1 MNPEILRQIAA
12 LQVRD
17 QRARAT
23 RDRVA
28 RTMARALR
36 GGNLGVAESDSV
48 VIPAIPDY
56 VDGSFASAEAQ
67 VADVQ
72 RQSPTARTAA

>member
-1 MNPEILRQIAA
+1 MNPEILRQIASQ
-12 LQVRD
+12 QVRD

-28 RTMARALR
+28 RTMAKALR
-36 GGNLGVAESDSV
+36 GGNLGVAESDGF

-56 VDGSFASAEAQ
+56 VDGTFANAEVGLPA
-67 VADVQ
+67 
-72 RQSPTARTAA
+72 ARTAA

>member
-12 LQVRD
+12 QQIRD

-28 RTMARALR
+28 RSLVKALR
-36 GGNLGVAESDSV
+36 GGVSSVESDGI

-56 VDGSFASAEAQ
+56 VDGTFAGAAAEYGVPA
-67 VADVQ
+67 
-72 RQSPTARTAA
+72 ARTAA

>member
-12 LQVRD
+12 LQIRD

-28 RTMARALR
+28 RTLAKALR
-36 GGNLGVAESDSV
+36 GGNLGVVESDGFV
-48 VIPAIPDY
+48 APVIPDY
-56 VDGSFASAEAQ
+56 VDGSFAHAEAQ
-67 VADVQ
+67 VGVPA
-72 RQSPTARTAA
+72 ARTAA

>member
-12 LQVRD
+12 QQVRD

-28 RTMARALR
+28 RTMAKALR
-36 GGNLGVAESDSV
+36 GGNLGVVKSDSF

-56 VDGSFASAEAQ
+56 VDGTFAGAEPGVPA
-67 VADVQ
+67 
-72 RQSPTARTAA
+72 ARTAA

>member
-1 MNPEILRQIAA
+1 MNPEILRQIARE
-12 LQVRD
+12 QIRD

-28 RTMARALR
+28 RTLAKALR
-36 GGNLGVAESDSV
+36 GGTLSAVESDAF

-56 VDGSFASAEAQ
+56 VDGTFAEAEAG
-67 VADVQ
+67 VPA
-72 RQSPTARTAA
+72 ARTAA

>member
-1 MNPEILRQIAA
+1 MNPEILRQIATQ
-12 LQVRD
+12 QVRD

-28 RTMARALR
+28 RTMAKALR
-36 GGNLGVAESDSV
+36 GGNLSFTESDGF

-56 VDGSFASAEAQ
+56 VDGSFASAEAE
-67 VADVQ
+67 VGVPA
-72 RQSPTARTAA
+72 TRTAA